1 MIWDPHLNED
11 HVIINID
18 DQILSTPIY
27 AKNIYDKIHRYTNLI
42 PQPLSTINIDDKL
55 KFSIWNPFYK

>member
-11 HVIINID
+11 PVIINID

-27 AKNIYDKIHRYTNLI
+27 AKNIYDKIPNPPT
-42 PQPLSTINIDDKL
+42 PQY
-55 KFSIWNPFYK
+55 YKYRW

>member
-11 HVIINID
+11 PVIINID

-27 AKNIYDKIHRYTNLI
+27 AKNIYDKIHRYTNLT

-55 KFSIWNPFYK
+55 KFSIRNPFYK

>member
-11 HVIINID
+11 PVIINID
-18 DQILSTPIY
+18 DQILSTPIH
-27 AKNIYDKIHRYTNLI
+27 AKNIYDKIHRYANLT